1 MDPALAI
8 PPIHSQHA
16 RPDSPTLSMDQAFI
30 PAGDKD
36 VITDNYINI
45 SNARLNMTFTEN
57 GNGKYHTLN
66 TKIWKLIDTD
76 AKTDERGRIHLNR
89 DYIGTEP
96 SVFVADDYQEPE
108 TCKYYVILSKSK
120 WFEVRKVRGV
130 EAGEPLEIQKNGDIW
145 TGHKNKFVKVF
156 IKEAK

>member
-1 MDPALAI
+1 MNPALAI
-8 PPIHSQHA
+8 SLIHSQCV
-16 RPDSPTLSMDQAFI
+16 RPDSPALSMDQDFI
-30 PAGDKD
+30 PARDEEAIA
-36 VITDNYINI
+36 VNYINI
-45 SNARLNMTFTEN
+45 SNTRLNMTFTEN
-57 GNGKYHTLN
+57 ETGKYHTLN
-66 TKIWKLIDTD
+66 TKIWKLIVTD
-76 AKTDERGRIHLNR
+76 EKTDERGRIHLNR
-89 DYIGTEP
+89 DYTGKEP

-108 TCKYYVILSKSK
+108 TCKYYVSLSKSK